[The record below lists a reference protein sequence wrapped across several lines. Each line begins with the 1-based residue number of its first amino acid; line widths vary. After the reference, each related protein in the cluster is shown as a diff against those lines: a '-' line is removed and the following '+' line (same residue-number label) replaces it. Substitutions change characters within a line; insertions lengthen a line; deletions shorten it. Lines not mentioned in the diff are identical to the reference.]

1 MLCGVLAYIQQV
13 KVSVSYVYSVR
24 DKVDM
29 LLKKVDIVLGEISQI
44 EQGKDIWHK
53 KNEKVEESISEL
65 VNCAQDATRA
75 IPYLND
81 NRGNLYRISDS
92 LTVIKTENMAYRALW
107 AEKMKTNVTYKERAV
122 EADEVTGV
130 IDALLTEIKSQI
142 QAADWVFTKI
152 DGLVQNTNLSINR
165 TDQRRNMEIADSS
178 YTISVES
185 KRDNLSMMTIAAIT
199 MVFLPGTFVASFFA
213 MPVLDWEPVKGH
225 HVVNSRFWI
234 YWVVT
239 VPLTIATILF
249 WWVWFS
255 YRRPKEPS
263 STGQTMPN
271 SQNAVTMSNRP
282 AQKPTV
288 TVASGFQT
296 PLRTATEMLR
306 LKRHQRTDWSNA

>member
-1 MLCGVLAYIQQV
+1 M
-13 KVSVSYVYSVR
+13 SYVYSVR
-24 DKVDM
+24 DRVDT
-29 LLKKVDIVLGEISQI
+29 LLKKVDVVLGEISQI
-44 EQGKDIWHK
+44 EQGKDVWHE
-53 KNEKVEESISEL
+53 KNEKVEERINEL

-92 LTVIKTENMAYRALW
+92 LTTIKAENLAYRISW
-107 AEKMKTNVTYKERAV
+107 AEKMKTDVTCKERV
-122 EADEVTGV
+122 GKADEVTGV

-255 YRRPKEPS
+255 YRRPKGTS
-263 STGQTMPN
+263 SSGQNVSN
-271 SQNAVTMSNRP
+271 SQHAATMSNGSV
-282 AQKPTV
+282 QKPTAV
-288 TVASGFQT
+288 SGFQT
-296 PLRTATEMLR
+296 PLRTATGLLR

>member
-1 MLCGVLAYIQQV
+1 
-13 KVSVSYVYSVR
+13 
-24 DKVDM
+24 
-29 LLKKVDIVLGEISQI
+29 
-44 EQGKDIWHK
+44 
-53 KNEKVEESISEL
+53 
-65 VNCAQDATRA
+65 
-75 IPYLND
+75 
-81 NRGNLYRISDS
+81 
-92 LTVIKTENMAYRALW
+92 
-107 AEKMKTNVTYKERAV
+107 MK
-122 EADEVTGV
+122 ADQVTGV

-185 KRDNLSMMTIAAIT
+185 KRDNLSMITIAALT
-199 MVFLPGTFVASFFA
+199 MIFLPGTFVASFFA

-225 HVVNSRFWI
+225 HIVNSWFWI

-239 VPLTIATILF
+239 IPLTIARILF

-255 YRRPKEPS
+255 YQRPKETS
-263 STGQTMPN
+263 SSGQTMPN
-271 SQNAVTMSNRP
+271 SQNAVAMCNRP